1 MLRLCPQNGHE
12 KSRLDLKHNLARC
25 YQQTG
30 RLEEAAR
37 LFRLVYARKKVLSG
51 ATDKSTLLAAHQL
64 ALTLIGLG
72 RYDQVKSL
80 VLPLLRY
87 GRKFRLACAMAL
99 YRPAGASRGEIFEAV
114 ATFEEDVC
122 KLRRVLGPSHPD
134 TLEILRELDRA
145 SMTLEDYRKFKS

>member
-99 YRPAGASRGEIFEAV
+99 YRPAGATHGEILEAV
-114 ATFEEDVC
+114 ASFEEQLCTD
-122 KLRRVLGPSHPD
+122 RRVFGPSHPD
-134 TLEILRELDRA
+134 TLDDLRDLDRA
-145 SMTLEDYRKFKS
+145 LMILEDYRKFKS